1 MGKHSPVTLI
11 IKAAKD
17 FLNNPILAFPPLM
30 AFLLL
35 VLLSYLSQII
45 SLNISSNAG
54 QIIWLFLYSIISLI
68 FLSFSFTVLLF
79 LALSLSKANHP
90 KPYKILLS
98 DSIIRA
104 KSVWHRNFLN
114 MILIALSSMVLVLL
128 ANFIGRM
135 ASLLGYSF
143 AIIIFILVMFSGL
156 AGGII
161 FLTFS
166 TSYAVINGS
175 PVLESIIFSARLVK
189 TRYIEVLSI
198 IIFFLVLYKLISFI
212 PNVFFVE
219 IIQSLIIAPIL
230 SLVLVRFVLSSGGA
244 NVLPAQR

>member
-1 MGKHSPVTLI
+1 MVC
-11 IKAAKD
+11 
-17 FLNNPILAFPPLM
+17 
-30 AFLLL
+30 
-35 VLLSYLSQII
+35 
-45 SLNISSNAG
+45 
-54 QIIWLFLYSIISLI
+54 
-68 FLSFSFTVLLF
+68 

-135 ASLLGYSF
+135 ASL
-143 AIIIFILVMFSGL
+143 
-156 AGGII
+156 
-161 FLTFS
+161 
-166 TSYAVINGS
+166 
-175 PVLESIIFSARLVK
+175 LESIIFSARLVK

>member
-1 MGKHSPVTLI
+1 MNMGKHSPVTLI

-79 LALSLSKANHP
+79 LALSL
-90 KPYKILLS
+90 
-98 DSIIRA
+98 IRA

>member
-1 MGKHSPVTLI
+1 MNMGKHSPVTLI

-143 AIIIFILVMFSGL
+143 AIIIF
-156 AGGII
+156 
-161 FLTFS
+161 
-166 TSYAVINGS
+166 
-175 PVLESIIFSARLVK
+175 
-189 TRYIEVLSI
+189 
-198 IIFFLVLYKLISFI
+198 FLVLYKLISFI